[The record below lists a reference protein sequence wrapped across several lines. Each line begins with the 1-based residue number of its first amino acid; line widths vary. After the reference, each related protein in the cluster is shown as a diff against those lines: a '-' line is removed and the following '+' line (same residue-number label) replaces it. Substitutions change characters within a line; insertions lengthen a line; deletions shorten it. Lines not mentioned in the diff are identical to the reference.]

1 MELAVNM
8 PAQEPQVGQALA
20 SMASSRASVISPLCT
35 LPTPSKTVMR
45 SLEEPSGLVPA
56 SIGPPVTKM
65 VGTFT
70 RRAPMIMPGVILSQ
84 LGMQMSASKQWAMAM
99 VSTASAMSS
108 RLGSE

>member
-8 PAQEPQVGQALA
+8 PEQEPQVGHAA
-20 SMASSRASVISPLCT
+20 ASSSPSSFSVISPLCT
-35 LPTPSKTVMR
+35 LPTPSNTVIR
-45 SLEEPSGLVPA
+45 SLEPPSRLRPA

-84 LGMQMSASKQWAMAM
+84 LLMQMRASKQWARVM
-99 VSTASAMSS
+99 VSTESAISY
-108 RLGSE
+108 REGSE